1 MSPGGDHT
9 VEHEALSGD
18 GGLGRQSDRTTGD
31 DPVDGD
37 GDRDPGGDVP
47 VEGGDGRGGHHADGA
62 LDVAPTPAR
71 RARSGTRPAR
81 IAVLVAATTVV
92 LGIAAAL
99 AAGRDVDTETGGGG
113 ATEARGDDAGWHGA
127 VLRDP
132 APRPDFTLT
141 DTAGATYDFQ
151 AETAGRLTLLFF
163 GYTSCPDVC
172 PIHMATLSA
181 ALEQPGMPDPIVV
194 FVTTDPVRDTPER
207 LRSWLDN
214 FGTDFVGLTGTPEQI
229 AAAEE
234 AAGVARSIVAAEG
247 AGATPEGDYEVGHAA
262 QIIAYTPD
270 DLSHL
275 QYPFGVRRQDWEAD
289 LPRMLDTWAAPA
301 VAVQGAWAAA
311 DDVVTAVYL
320 TIDNGGDDDRLV
332 AATTDVAGRVSVMGA
347 GVAMPAGGDIVADGD
362 TGADGDA
369 GAGGAVDLA
378 VPAGTTDL
386 APGGTHLML
395 EQLARPL
402 EAGEQITVRLSFARA
417 GDVDVPVEILDWD
430 EVAERAGE
438 R

>member
-1 MSPGGDHT
+1 VGAD
-9 VEHEALSGD
+9 D
-18 GGLGRQSDRTTGD
+18 GNGRAGHD
-31 DPVDGD
+31 DDG
-37 GDRDPGGDVP
+37 
-47 VEGGDGRGGHHADGA
+47 HLDGA
-62 LDVAPTPAR
+62 PMPAR
-71 RARSGTRPAR
+71 RAPSGARLAR
-81 IAVLVAATTVV
+81 IAVLVAVTTVV
-92 LGIAAAL
+92 LGIAAVL
-99 AAGRDVDTETGGGG
+99 AAGRGGDTETGGGG
-113 ATEARGDDAGWHGA
+113 ATEVQGDGAGWHGA

-141 DTAGATYDFQ
+141 DTTGAPYDFR
-151 AETAGRLTLLFF
+151 AETRGRLTLLFF

-234 AAGVARSIVAAEG
+234 AAGVARSIVAAG
-247 AGATPEGDYEVGHAA
+247 DATPEGDYEVGHAA

-289 LPRMLDTWAAPA
+289 LPRMLDTWDAPA
-301 VAVQGAWAAA
+301 VAVQDAWAAA

-347 GVAMPAGGDIVADGD
+347 GVAMPAGGDTEAGSD
-362 TGADGDA
+362 TE
-369 GAGGAVDLA
+369 AGGGVDLA

-402 EAGEQITVRLSFARA
+402 EAGEEIAVRLSFARA

>member
-1 MSPGGDHT
+1 VRTDRDRTVGDDGGADDGGHHRDRT
-9 VEHEALSGD
+9 ATIDDDAAAGD
-18 GGLGRQSDRTTGD
+18 GGPGD
-31 DPVDGD
+31 GWHGDGGNAGNGD
-37 GDRDPGGDVP
+37 GDVVP
-47 VEGGDGRGGHHADGA
+47 A
-62 LDVAPTPAR
+62 PAR
-71 RARSGTRPAR
+71 PDWSGARPVR
-81 IAVLVAATTVV
+81 IAVLVAVTALV
-92 LGIAAAL
+92 LGIAAVL
-99 AAGRDVDTETGGGG
+99 AAGRDGDTETGGDG

-127 VLRDP
+127 VLHEP

-141 DTAGATYDFQ
+141 DTAGAPYDFR
-151 AETAGRLTLLFF
+151 AETTGRLTLLFF

-194 FVTTDPVRDTPER
+194 FVTTDPERDTPER

-229 AAAEE
+229 AAAED
-234 AAGVARSIVAAEG
+234 AAGVARSIVAAED

-270 DLSHL
+270 DVSHL

-289 LPRMLDTWAAPA
+289 LPRMLDTWGAPV
-301 VAVQGAWAAA
+301 VAVQDAWAAA

-332 AATTDVAGRVSVMGA
+332 AATTDVAGRVSVMGP
-347 GVAMPAGGDIVADGD
+347 GVAMPAGGG
-362 TGADGDA
+362 TEE
-369 GAGGAVDLA
+369 GGAVDLA

-386 APGGTHLML
+386 APGGTHLMF

-402 EAGEQITVRLSFARA
+402 RAGEEITVRLSFARA
-417 GDVDVPVEILDWD
+417 GEVDVPVEILDWD
-430 EVAERAGE
+430 EVAERAGA